1 MISAILIS
9 AQVMYCAPVDTFQVL
24 KVPFENGSV
33 SLLEGATPANDQG
46 TPSASD
52 QYSGP
57 SCVASTTA
65 VYCAPHTANHVLKVS
80 FADDSVTPLTD
91 YTLSGSAKYWGACD
105 SSTTAMYCA
114 PFNADHV
121 LKVGFADDS
130 VTQLATSP
138 DVDLSL
144 ISSQYIGSCASS
156 TAAMYCAPYKA
167 ADVLKVSFAD
177 DSVTQLAIPG
187 LVTTVYNADNHYAGG
202 CQTSTT
208 AMYCAP
214 NTRDG
219 SVLKVLFATDGV
231 MLLAGPQFSSN
242 DFGEAC
248 AASTTAM
255 YCAPNMGD
263 NVLKVNFAD
272 DSITLLTGPTL
283 TQSQQ
288 YTGRSCMTSVT
299 AMFCSPFS
307 ADYVLK
313 AGIPHCLRL
322 ARSYVAHPTPDLN

>member
-1 MISAILIS
+1 
-9 AQVMYCAPVDTFQVL
+9 
-24 KVPFENGSV
+24 
-33 SLLEGATPANDQG
+33 
-46 TPSASD
+46 
-52 QYSGP
+52 
-57 SCVASTTA
+57 
-65 VYCAPHTANHVLKVS
+65 
-80 FADDSVTPLTD
+80 
-91 YTLSGSAKYWGACD
+91 
-105 SSTTAMYCA
+105 
-114 PFNADHV
+114 
-121 LKVGFADDS
+121 
-130 VTQLATSP
+130 
-138 DVDLSL
+138 
-144 ISSQYIGSCASS
+144 
-156 TAAMYCAPYKA
+156 MYCAPYEA

-231 MLLAGPQFSSN
+231 TLLAGPQFWSN

-272 DSITLLTGPTL
+272 DSVTLLTGPTL

-288 YTGRSCMTSVT
+288 YLGRSCMTSVT

-313 AGIPHCLRL
+313 AGIPHYPPL
-322 ARSYVAHPTPDLN
+322 ARSYVARPTPDFN